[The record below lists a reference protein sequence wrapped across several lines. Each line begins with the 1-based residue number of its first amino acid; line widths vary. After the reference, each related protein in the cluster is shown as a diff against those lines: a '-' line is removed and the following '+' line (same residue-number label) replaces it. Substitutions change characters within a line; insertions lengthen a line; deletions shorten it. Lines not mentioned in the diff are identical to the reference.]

1 MRYSFNTFNHSTYY
15 GLPPTLP
22 QQIDA
27 AASAGYDLIGLD
39 VLSVLAHERAGLS
52 TRDLAALLKHHGLPC
67 YELVSLSIS
76 ADQASTL
83 HSLEQVLRMATVL
96 RPSQVLCVVTGGID
110 DAVVA
115 NTTECAR
122 SLAEERIGLSLEFLP
137 TRHVDSIP
145 EALRLLD
152 RVAHPNLRLVVE
164 SWHFFR
170 GPSTWVDLAA
180 LPLDRVGF
188 VQFADAPEPISD
200 DVHHES
206 MHRRVLPGRGVLD
219 LDRFCATL
227 LAKGY
232 DGVDGVDGV
241 VSVEL
246 LSEAWRT
253 ADLREFADATLASSR
268 SVWESA
274 AMRFG

>member
-22 QQIDA
+22 RQIEA
-27 AASAGYDLIGLD
+27 AASAGYDHVGLD
-39 VLSVLAHERAGLS
+39 ILSVLAHERDGLS
-52 TRDLAALLKHHGLPC
+52 PRDLAARLEHHGLPC
-67 YELVSLSIS
+67 HELVSLSIS
-76 ADQASTL
+76 ANKASTL
-83 HSLEQVLRMATVL
+83 RGLEQILRVARVL
-96 RPSQVLCVVTGGID
+96 RPAQVLCVVTGEID
-110 DAVVA
+110 DDVVA
-115 NTTECAR
+115 NTATCVR
-122 SLAEERIGLSLEFLP
+122 SLAEEHIGLSLEFLP

-152 RVAHPNLRLVVE
+152 RVAHPGLRLVVE

-170 GPSTWVDLAA
+170 GPSTWADLAA

-188 VQFADAPEPISD
+188 VQFADAPAPMSD
-200 DVHHES
+200 DAHHES

-227 LAKGY
+227 VAKGY
-232 DGVDGVDGV
+232 DGV

-246 LSEAWRT
+246 LSESWRT
-253 ADLREFADATLASSR
+253 ADLHEFADATLASSR

-274 AMRFG
+274 TTRFG